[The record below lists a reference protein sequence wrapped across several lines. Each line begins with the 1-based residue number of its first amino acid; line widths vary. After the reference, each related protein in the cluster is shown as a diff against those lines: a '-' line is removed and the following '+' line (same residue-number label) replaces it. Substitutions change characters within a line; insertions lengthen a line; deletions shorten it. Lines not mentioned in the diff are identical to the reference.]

1 MKWYYNMKVGA
12 KLITGFVLVALIAGV
27 IGLIGFT
34 SLNEVGEVRLPSIQ
48 SLLVIS
54 EAQTAVLAGERGLIN
69 RRMMAD
75 EFRKAQFNY
84 IDNAFKRAQEA
95 WDIYEPLPQTREEA
109 ALWKQF
115 VPAWGNWEKNHR
127 VVYDLSREKDRL
139 VATGYS
145 LTDPVI
151 DEIDQRVMEASLIAR
166 ASFLESE
173 SLLNKLV
180 DINEEIAHDEVKKA
194 DRMILAFTMIG
205 IILSILLGIFISNS
219 LKNPI
224 NKLVAASERIADGDL
239 NVEIDIDTRDE
250 IGNLARAFSRM
261 AQNVNDVMMDIN
273 AASEQVSS
281 GAGQLSVSSQQLSQ
295 GATEQASSVEE
306 ITSSMEELSSQT
318 NHNASNAGRANDISN
333 QARVGAEK
341 GNQQMQE
348 MLKSMADINESSTK
362 ISKIIKVIDEIA
374 FQTNILALNAA
385 VEAARAG
392 QHGKGFA
399 VVAEEVRNLAARSA
413 NAAKETT
420 EMIEG
425 SINKVAAGTN
435 IANETAKALETI
447 VEGVANAAKLV
458 GEIATASNEQAMG
471 IEQVNQ
477 AIMQVSQV
485 IQTNSATSE
494 EAAAASEEL
503 SGQADM
509 LKDAVNKFQLKRSGA
524 RRNGFDD
531 TNPDLIKMLGDKKD
545 KRPSQGSGSIAKGL
559 LKGKSEAAATRMK
572 IDLSDKEF
580 GKY

>member
-1 MKWYYNMKVGA
+1 MNWYNNMKIGA
-12 KLITGFVLVALIAGV
+12 KLIAGFLIVAIIAGV
-27 IGLIGFT
+27 IG
-34 SLNEVGEVRLPSIQ
+34 
-48 SLLVIS
+48 
-54 EAQTAVLAGERGLIN
+54 VLGIVN
-69 RRMMAD
+69 I
-75 EFRKAQFNY
+75 RK
-84 IDNAFKRAQEA
+84 
-95 WDIYEPLPQTREEA
+95 
-109 ALWKQF
+109 
-115 VPAWGNWEKNHR
+115 
-127 VVYDLSREKDRL
+127 
-139 VATGYS
+139 
-145 LTDPVI
+145 I
-151 DEIDQRVMEASLIAR
+151 DELDTQLYETMTVPLKEMVYMAKSYYGMRIDVL
-166 ASFLESE
+166 
-173 SLLNKLV
+173 
-180 DINEEIAHDEVKKA
+180 D
-194 DRMILAFTMIG
+194 
-205 IILSILLGIFISNS
+205 IILSTNSSEIAKYENHIRAENATFTQNLDSYETTLFTAEGRELLQKVRSDKLRYDQIMIEVINLVKSNNTEGAIKLFHGEADTIAESIESNLNKMMEIKVAAAADTAANNTSTANTATTQAVVILLFGMAIAIFLGVFISS
-219 LKNPI
+219 TIRKPI
-224 NKLVAASERIADGDL
+224 NTLVAASERIADGDL
-239 NVEIDIDTRDE
+239 NVEFNIDSKDE
-250 IGNLARAFSRM
+250 LGNLAQAFSRM
-261 AQNVNDVMMDIN
+261 AQNMNDVMTDIN
-273 AASEQVSS
+273 AASDQVSS

-318 NHNASNAGRANDISN
+318 NQNATNAGRANEISN

-458 GEIATASNEQAMG
+458 GEIATASNEQASG

-509 LKDAVNKFQLKRSGA
+509 LKNAVNKFQLKRNGS
-524 RRNGFDD
+524 RRGGFDD
-531 TNPDLIKMLGDKKD
+531 TNPELMRMLGDLNGKKASPVAGSPV
-545 KRPSQGSGSIAKGL
+545 KSQ
-559 LKGKSEAAATRMK
+559 LKAGKSEAAATRMK